1 MIRPMT
7 SSVSALSGIVAN
19 GHQALHFV
27 SSAPSKIPYGGFS
40 PVRLQTRLT
49 PQPPSRT
56 YPRPLIGCRCRFLG
70 FRRFVRSGSCD
81 QAAPKTSVPN
91 HESSGPW
98 LPVRLYCPVGSSLT
112 MATSAPL
119 SATHRFMNY
128 SGGLRIPSASRRG
141 SPIYSASPFTPC
153 RRPYSG
159 GSHECTQ
166 RCFPRGH
173 WPSPSLHWLGNH
185 VTSRSRTSEVCV
197 TKLQRSLYATARW
210 CCSPRTGQGFY
221 DQAFMGRVTPEA
233 HVGYD

>member
-1 MIRPMT
+1 MIRSMT
-7 SSVSALSGIVAN
+7 SNVSALSGIVAN
-19 GHQALHFV
+19 GHQTIHFV

-49 PQPPSRT
+49 PRPPSQA
-56 YPRPLIGCRCRFLG
+56 YPRLLISRHCRYLRRQRFI
-70 FRRFVRSGSCD
+70 RSWSCD
-81 QAAPKTSVPN
+81 QAVPATSD
-91 HESSGPW
+91 HDRESSGPW

-119 SATHRFMNY
+119 SATQRLMNY
-128 SGGLRIPSASRRG
+128 STGLREQPASRRG

-159 GSHECTQ
+159 GSHECAQ
-166 RCFPRGH
+166 RCLPRGH

-185 VTSRSRTSEVCV
+185 MASRSRTSEGCV
-197 TKLQRSLYATARW
+197 TKLQRSLYATARR
-210 CCSPRTGQGFY
+210 CCSPRSGQGFY
-221 DQAFMGRVTPEA
+221 DQAFMDGVTPKV

>member
-19 GHQALHFV
+19 GHQAIHFV

-40 PVRLQTRLT
+40 PVRLQTRFR
-49 PQPPSRT
+49 QRPPSRASQ
-56 YPRPLIGCRCRFLG
+56 RPLIGRHCRYLVSRS
-70 FRRFVRSGSCD
+70 FVRSRSCD
-81 QAAPKTSVPN
+81 QAAPRTSDRDRR
-91 HESSGPW
+91 SSGPW
-98 LPVRLYCPVGSSLT
+98 LPNRLYCPAGSSLT

-119 SATHRFMNY
+119 LATQRFMHY
-128 SGGLRIPSASRRG
+128 PVKLRDQPANPRG

-159 GSHECTQ
+159 GSHECAQ
-166 RCFPRGH
+166 RCLPRGH

-185 VTSRSRTSEVCV
+185 MASRSRTSEGCV
-197 TKLQRSLYATARW
+197 TKLQRSLYATTRQ
-210 CCSPRTGQGFY
+210 CCSPRSGQGFY